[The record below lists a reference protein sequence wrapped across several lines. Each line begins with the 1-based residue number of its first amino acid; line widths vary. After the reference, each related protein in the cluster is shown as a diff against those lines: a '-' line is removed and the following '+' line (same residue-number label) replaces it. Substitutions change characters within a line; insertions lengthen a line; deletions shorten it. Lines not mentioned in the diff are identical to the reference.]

1 MCSYLYLKL
10 WFLPICGFWCVLT
23 SNICIIGVFQLSPFT
38 CFVPLL
44 CTFLSFN
51 VWSFSQF
58 YYFNVI
64 IWCVFRLSI
73 WIYCFSASVFLAVW
87 SSSLL
92 FLRDYNSW
100 RFNLV
105 ISYSEQMIQRFAF
118 ILFRVLRWYKA
129 FFRRYSFHMLLA
141 DRLPKTLTLFIVI
154 TANTRYWAND
164 GFMLAHPLRRWPSF
178 VSIYRVCWDVS
189 QG

>member
-1 MCSYLYLKL
+1 MCCS
-10 WFLPICGFWCVLT
+10 PIVYIFIFQCLEFQSVLLFQRHHLVCVPTLD
-23 SNICIIGVFQLSPFT
+23 LD
-38 CFVPLL
+38 LL
-44 CTFLSFN
+44 FFIF
-51 VWSFSQF
+51 SFS
-58 YYFNVI
+58 
-64 IWCVFRLSI
+64 R
-73 WIYCFSASVFLAVW
+73 SVVKLTA
-87 SSSLL
+87 